1 MRRFLLNRL
10 LQGLATLFIISL
22 VVFTLVRLTGNPLDM
37 LLPVDAT
44 PELRARTAAA
54 LGLDRSLPMQ
64 YAIFLGDLLR
74 GDLGISIRA
83 GRPVTE
89 LVLERLPATLQ
100 LVLMAMVIALALAAP
115 LGVIAATRKGTIW
128 DSSARA
134 IALFGQSVPS
144 FWAGIVLI
152 SIFSVQLGW
161 LPAGRQ
167 EGWTSII
174 LPGLTL
180 GLFGFM
186 LSGVT
191 RLLRSSM
198 LDVMESDYI
207 LFARIKGVGP
217 RTIAWRHVLANALI
231 PVVTFIGFYFGIM
244 ISGTVVIETVFAWP
258 GLGRLAVEAVQW
270 RDYPVVQGVVL
281 FVSCVTLLTNLVV
294 DVLYG
299 WLDPRIRY
307 A

>member
-1 MRRFLLNRL
+1 MCSSDL
-10 LQGLATLFIISL
+10 
-22 VVFTLVRLTGNPLDM
+22 
-37 LLPVDAT
+37 
-44 PELRARTAAA
+44 
-54 LGLDRSLPMQ
+54 RSLPMQ

>member
-1 MRRFLLNRL
+1 M
-10 LQGLATLFIISL
+10 LF
-22 VVFTLVRLTGNPLDM
+22 
-37 LLPVDAT
+37 
-44 PELRARTAAA
+44 
-54 LGLDRSLPMQ
+54 RS
-64 YAIFLGDLLR
+64 GT
-74 GDLGISIRA
+74 SIRA
-83 GRPVTE
+83 SRPVTE
-89 LVLERLPATLQ
+89 LIIERLPATLQ
-100 LVLMAMVIALALAAP
+100 LVFAAMAIALVLAVP
-115 LGVIAATRKGTIW
+115 LGVLAAMRKGTVW
-128 DSSARA
+128 DSAARGL
-134 IALFGQSVPS
+134 ALLGQSVPS
-144 FWAGIVLI
+144 FWAAIVLI
-152 SIFSVQLGW
+152 SVFSVNLGW

-167 EGWTSII
+167 DGWTSLI
-174 LPGLTL
+174 LPALTL

-207 LFARIKGVGP
+207 LFARIKGVAPG
-217 RTIAWRHVLANALI
+217 TIAWRHVLANALI

-281 FVSCVTLLTNLVV
+281 FVALITLVTNLIV
-294 DVLYG
+294 DILYG
-299 WLDPRIRY
+299 YLDPRIRF